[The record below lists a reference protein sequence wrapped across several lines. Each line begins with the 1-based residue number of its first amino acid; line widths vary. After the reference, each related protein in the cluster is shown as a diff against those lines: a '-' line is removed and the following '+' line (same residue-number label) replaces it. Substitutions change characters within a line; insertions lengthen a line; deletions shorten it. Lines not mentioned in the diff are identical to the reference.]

1 MMNTQT
7 EIANL
12 PAILER
18 RAAETPDKLA
28 YIYLGEPTGA
38 LECTYADLRERAH
51 AVAQAIRDSAG
62 PGERVLL
69 LYPPGLDFIY
79 GFLGSV
85 CAGTIAVPAPPPNRF
100 KPERSL
106 ARLRSIVESARPT
119 VALTTEQML
128 AAIRPAVSESE
139 TFSRPQWVATD
150 RIRGQAIGG
159 AAFSPA
165 ETHPIAMIQYTSGS
179 TSDPK
184 GAALSQE
191 NILHNVAYFD
201 HGWEHTPDSILVNWL
216 PAFHD
221 LGLFYG
227 ILCPLWGGFL
237 GVQMS
242 PIDVIQRPFAWLKA
256 ISDNRATHSV
266 GPNFI
271 YDLCCRK
278 VNDAEI
284 ASLDL
289 RAWKMALT
297 AAEPI
302 RAETMLRF
310 AARFADA
317 GFRYRTFS
325 PGYGMSE
332 CTCKVVAVPCSEEPT
347 TLSVRDDRL
356 ERNRVEP
363 CPPGPA
369 SRTVVACGRPGMGTG
384 IAIVDPETCA
394 PRGPGEVG
402 EIWISGRS
410 VAHSYWEQPEATE
423 ASLRARLTGGNG
435 DRYLRSGDLGFLHE
449 GQLYVTGRLKDMIIV
464 RGANHYPQD
473 IEYTAQDACPNI
485 RPGCCAAFSYEENGE
500 ERVALVAEVERR
512 RAETT
517 GRKPERRVKDPV
529 PSLPPASVDFDGKEA
544 IAAIRTAIA
553 EVHGLRIHRI
563 ELIRAGTIAKT
574 TSGKI
579 QRQACK
585 KAMLAGRLER
595 IG

>member
-1 MMNTQT
+1 MNTQT
-7 EIANL
+7 EIVNL
-12 PAILER
+12 PTILER
-18 RAAETPDKLA
+18 RAVETPDKHA
-28 YIYLGEPTGA
+28 YVYLGELTGT
-38 LECTYADLRERAH
+38 LECTYANLRERAC
-51 AVAQAIRDSAG
+51 AVAEVIRDSTRQ
-62 PGERVLL
+62 GERVLL

-106 ARLRSIVESARPT
+106 ARLSSIVESARPT
-119 VALTTEQML
+119 VVLTTAEML
-128 AAIRPAVSESE
+128 AAIRPAVAERGP
-139 TFSRPQWVATD
+139 FARLQWVATD
-150 RIRGQAIGG
+150 QIHGEAMERPSCSSAQ
-159 AAFSPA
+159 
-165 ETHPIAMIQYTSGS
+165 TQPIAMIQYTSGS

-201 HGWEHTPDSILVNWL
+201 HGWDHTPDSILVNWL

-242 PIDVIQRPFAWLKA
+242 PIDVIQRPFLWLKA
-256 ISDNRATHSV
+256 ISDYRATHSV

-271 YDLCCRK
+271 YDLCYRK
-278 VNDAEI
+278 IRDTEI
-284 ASLDL
+284 AALELS
-289 RAWKMALT
+289 AWKMALT

-302 RAETMLRF
+302 RAETMTRF
-310 AARFADA
+310 ANRFARA

-325 PGYGMSE
+325 PGYGLSE
-332 CTCKVVAVPCSEEPT
+332 CTCKVVAVPCEEEPT
-347 TLSVRDDRL
+347 TLSLRDDRL
-356 ERNRVEP
+356 EQNRVEP
-363 CPPGPA
+363 CPPGAA

-384 IAIVDPETCA
+384 IAIVDPETCL

-423 ASLRARLTGGNG
+423 ASLQARLTGSNG
-435 DRYLRSGDLGFLHE
+435 TTYLRSGDLGFFYDS
-449 GQLYVTGRLKDMIIV
+449 QLYITGRIKDLIIV
-464 RGANHYPQD
+464 RGSNHYPQD
-473 IEYTAQDACPNI
+473 LEHTAQDACPNI

-512 RAETT
+512 RAENHD
-517 GRKPERRVKDPV
+517 RKPERRAEDPV
-529 PSLPPASVDFDGKEA
+529 PSLPLSPVAFDYEVVT
-544 IAAIRTAIA
+544 AAVRTAIA
-553 EVHGLRIHRI
+553 EVHGLRVHRV
-563 ELIRAGTIAKT
+563 ELIQAGTIPKT

-585 KAMLAGRLER
+585 KAMLAGQLTRV
-595 IG
+595 G